1 MDCARCGGELET
13 YTLGGNEA
21 YVCGECG
28 FVDTPVDHEATPRPE
43 PEPWE
48 EALERFYETY
58 VDGEAAVTGSG
69 ETAALV
75 ELASE
80 DDSTDDSDD
89 EPEDDRASE
98 ESESK
103 DGAESTT
110 EETEKPA

>member
-21 YVCGECG
+21 YVCVECG

-48 EALERFYETY
+48 EALERFYETV

-80 DDSTDDSDD
+80 ADDSDD
-89 EPEDDRASE
+89 EPEDDSGSE
-98 ESESK
+98 GSESK